1 MRKKRYLDLDK
12 FLRFHEDFINIPTWT
27 SKKRNEYNILRG
39 YMNSCR
45 KSEIASSRDSDTT
58 RVHCTNSFTIFKVS
72 PGQRGTMKIYRDQW
86 VLMYVSYRCKFQHF
100 LEIFPLK
107 KGIDK
112 SFSQLLKN
120 RLDYRYID
128 SISF

>member
-12 FLRFHEDFINIPTWT
+12 FLRFHENFINIPTWT
-27 SKKRNEYNILRG
+27 SKKRTEYDQLRG

-45 KSEIASSRDSDTT
+45 KSEITSSRDSNTT
-58 RVHCTNSFTIFKVS
+58 RVQRTNSFTIFEVS
-72 PGQRGTMKIYRDQW
+72 SGQRGTMKIYRDQW
-86 VLMYVSYRCKFQHF
+86 VLMYVSYREKFQHF
-100 LEIFPLK
+100 LEIYPLK

-120 RLDYRYID
+120 RLDIHYKD
-128 SISF
+128 SISS